1 MEETKKEVIKYLKHQ
16 LKLVLNKEPND
27 EQMENWYNYIKESI
41 DGI

>member
-1 MEETKKEVIKYLKHQ
+1 MDETKKEVIKYLKHL
-16 LKLVLNKEPND
+16 LKMVLNKEPND